1 VAVVASGL
9 LKKKER
15 ERERERRDTTTSTR
29 EDDDSDPHLILEAS
43 TTALAV
49 DPSSLPPVTASAPHP

>member
-1 VAVVASGL
+1 VAYS
-9 LKKKER
+9 KKK
-15 ERERERRDTTTSTR
+15 RERERRDTTTSTR

-49 DPSSLPPVTASAPHP
+49 DPSSLPPIDIS